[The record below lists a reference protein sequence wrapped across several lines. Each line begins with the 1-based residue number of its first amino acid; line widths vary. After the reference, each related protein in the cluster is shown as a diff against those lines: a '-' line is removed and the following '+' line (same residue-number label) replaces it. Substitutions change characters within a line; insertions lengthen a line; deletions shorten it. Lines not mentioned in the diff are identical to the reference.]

1 MLGTERVCALNDD
14 GFLAAGKLHMLWVG
28 INRYE
33 SPLWPTLK
41 NAVSGSE
48 ALEEALGANFGLE
61 DEDVV
66 RLVNQAATLADI
78 EMAVRAYGPGGP
90 KEIEEEDHLIISFA
104 GHGEEDQLTRE
115 TAFVPYD
122 GNPSSPSTWFRFDH
136 LRPLL
141 RAISARHIL
150 VISDSCFSGGVF
162 RGSAQT
168 QAARGNPAYA
178 KRAFSKFS
186 RQMIS
191 SGGSELTDDGG
202 GRPGYSVFID
212 GLVHSLKSSNSNLL
226 LANELFYETRNFV
239 VANAEQT
246 PEFGPLTRSGHA
258 GGEFIFFRQNTENR
272 EQIGHISGGL
282 TGAEEQP
289 ISAHQADDH
298 AAAKPVDLPEIDLSA
313 QTHEAQGENV
323 GDALAAV
330 DASSACVQTEGHTA
344 KPETH
349 SVFQQ
354 WTNKKSEI
362 FATFGQEFELHDEVD
377 INEFSGILT
386 GSSSEQHQVA
396 RPMLGAPLSLTFG
409 AFIFCYVNLTYVSF
423 NLWLSDALTL
433 GAIFFP
439 LLGVVPLV
447 FLYKGELRKTLG
459 ASFAI
464 FVSFLATVAITGPL
478 LEDGFGIRA
487 DQRFLSSAT
496 SAATLALF
504 LELSIFLAISTITF
518 RLAHGSRL
526 FWRVFIALFSGTAC
540 ATVVFYLVQYG
551 QTPSQTLLDST
562 RAYETAPLLGQGPP
576 ASRYLS
582 WMVRDVIVYSFL
594 SFATALVARP
604 FLKKAEATR

>member
-1 MLGTERVCALNDD
+1 MNNEDFVATGRT
-14 GFLAAGKLHMLWVG
+14 HMLWVG

-48 ALEEALGANFGLE
+48 ALEEALQANFGL
-61 DEDVV
+61 DDQDVV
-66 RLVNQAATLADI
+66 RLVNQAATLAGI
-78 EMAVRAYGPGGP
+78 EMAVRAYGPSGP
-90 KEIEEEDHLIISFA
+90 MEIHEEDQLIISFA

-162 RGSAQT
+162 RGANHT
-168 QAARGNPAYA
+168 PAARGHPAYA

-202 GRPGYSVFID
+202 GRPGHSVFID
-212 GLVHSLKSSNSNLL
+212 GLVHSLKSSNDDLL

-239 VANAEQT
+239 VTNAEQT

-258 GGEFIFFRQNTENR
+258 GGEFIFFRRNTEAR
-272 EQIGHISGGL
+272 EQIGHFSDGL
-282 TGAEEQP
+282 TGAEQQP
-289 ISAHQADDH
+289 ISVHQSDDD
-298 AAAKPVDLPEIDLSA
+298 AAAKPGVLPEIVSGA
-313 QTHEAQGENV
+313 QSNEAQGENV
-323 GDALAAV
+323 GDALI
-330 DASSACVQTEGHTA
+330 ASDTDSERVQAEGNA
-344 KPETH
+344 IKPEIG
-349 SVFQQ
+349 SLIQQ
-354 WTNKKSEI
+354 WTSRKSEI

-386 GSSSEQHQVA
+386 GSISDQQQVA
-396 RPMLGAPLSLTFG
+396 GPMLGAPLSLTFG
-409 AFIFCYVNLTYVSF
+409 FFIYCYVNLTYVSF

-439 LLGVVPLV
+439 LLGMVPLV
-447 FLYKGELRKTLG
+447 FLHNGELRKTFG
-459 ASFAI
+459 AFFAI
-464 FVSFLATVAITGPL
+464 FVSLLATVAITGPL
-478 LEDGFGIRA
+478 LEDGFGVRA

-496 SAATLALF
+496 ATATLALF
-504 LELSIFLAISTITF
+504 LELSAFLAISTITF
-518 RLAHGSRL
+518 GFARRSRI
-526 FWRVFIALFSGTAC
+526 FWRMFIALLSGTAC

-551 QTPSQTLLDST
+551 QTPSQTLLVST
-562 RAYETAPLLGQGPP
+562 QAYETAPLLNQGPP
-576 ASRYLS
+576 APRYIS
-582 WMVRDVIVYSFL
+582 WMLRDVIVYSIL
-594 SFATALVARP
+594 SLATAFVARP
-604 FLKKAEATR
+604 FLKKAGART